1 MQRALIN
8 DIIIKSNK
16 GYPKKGKTMSKYN
29 ITISEINTDNDQHT
43 ASGILLRNGEEVA
56 FDSVT
61 VWWDGT
67 RRWKVKEAAGTAVK
81 VEDSE
86 FSKGERMS
94 IARWLKAVAK
104 NPELVGK
111 SSGQGTG
118 APKGSSSSKKVKELE
133 AQNAALAAEVA
144 ELKAMMMELMGK
156 GSEDEEEDSE
166 DQDS

>member
-1 MQRALIN
+1 
-8 DIIIKSNK
+8 
-16 GYPKKGKTMSKYN
+16 MSKYN
-29 ITISEINTDNDQHT
+29 ITINEINLDNDQHT

-61 VWWDGT
+61 IWWDGT

-81 VEDSE
+81 VDESD
-86 FSKGERMS
+86 FSKGERMA
-94 IARWLKAVAK
+94 IARWLKAVSK

-118 APKGSSSSKKVKELE
+118 APKGGGSSSRIKELE
-133 AQNAALAAEVA
+133 AQNEALTAEVA
-144 ELKAMMMELMGK
+144 ELKAMMMELMGNR
-156 GSEDEEEDSE
+156 GTSDEEESE

>member
-16 GYPKKGKTMSKYN
+16 GYPKKGKAMSKYN

-43 ASGILLRNGEEVA
+43 ASGVLLRNGEEVA
-56 FDSVT
+56 FESVT
-61 VWWDGT
+61 IWWDGT

-81 VEDSE
+81 VDDSD
-86 FSKGERMS
+86 FSKGERMA

-118 APKGSSSSKKVKELE
+118 APKGGGSSKKVKELE
-133 AQNAALAAEVA
+133 AQNEALAAELA
-144 ELKAMMMELMGK
+144 ELKAMMMEFMGK
-156 GSEDEEEDSE
+156 GSEGDEEDSE